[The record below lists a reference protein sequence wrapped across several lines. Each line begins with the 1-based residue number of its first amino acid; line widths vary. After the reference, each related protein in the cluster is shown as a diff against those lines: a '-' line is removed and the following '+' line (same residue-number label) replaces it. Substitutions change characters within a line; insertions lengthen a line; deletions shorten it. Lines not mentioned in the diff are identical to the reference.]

1 MATGRMTRHLV
12 RMSLHEAHSENHD
25 RNDDAGV
32 GGGHSSDVVVG
43 PAAPVTRAE
52 TTPVRVLVVD
62 DESSARSALAELLR
76 EEGYE
81 VQSAADG
88 YKALGRADNWDP
100 DVVITD
106 VKMPA
111 LGGIE
116 LMTKL
121 RERLPEVAVIV
132 MTAYGSVEGA
142 VEAMH
147 LGADDYLS
155 KPVHL
160 PQLLVVLRR
169 VLAHR
174 ALQREAKSLR
184 SALEAREGDGASGG
198 LIGQAKVLRD
208 LVDLAKQVAD
218 SPVSV
223 LITGETGTGKQL
235 LARLLHQWS
244 ARKAGPLVQLKCG
257 AIGDTASFERTLFG
271 HKENGAVTRE
281 GRLKEADGGTLVLAD
296 VEEMPPTV
304 QAKLLRYLQE
314 HKFERAGDTE
324 SIGADV
330 RVVAST
336 SKDLERLVKAGK
348 FREDLYYRLGV
359 VSLRTPSLRERR
371 DDIPLLAMHFL
382 KRSAQ
387 KAHKHV
393 VGFSERALGVLLGSD
408 WPGNIRQLEHCVERA
423 VVMARGSE
431 IEPRDLPREL
441 MTRMRG
447 DDTAP
452 TIPGASLRELERYA
466 ILRTLEH
473 VGGSTSKA
481 AKILGISP
489 RKIQYRLNEYRATP
503 QSGVPSVATTASA
516 SGDED
521 DDDE

>member
-1 MATGRMTRHLV
+1 MLRLDEGST
-12 RMSLHEAHSENHD
+12 HD
-25 RNDDAGV
+25 SSSTSDAGEQPLV
-32 GGGHSSDVVVG
+32 PRSEA
-43 PAAPVTRAE
+43 PA
-52 TTPVRVLVVD
+52 VRVLVVD
-62 DESSARSALAELLR
+62 DESSARSALSELLR

-88 YKALGRADNWDP
+88 YKALGRVDGWEP

-121 RERLPEVAVIV
+121 RERMPEIAVVV

-174 ALQREAKSLR
+174 ALQKEARSLR
-184 SALEAREGDGASGG
+184 SALAAREGGEPSAGVV
-198 LIGQAKVLRD
+198 GQAKALRD
-208 LVDLAKQVAD
+208 LLDLARQVAD

-223 LITGETGTGKQL
+223 LIAGESGTGKQF

-244 ARKAGPLVQLKCG
+244 GRRGGPVVSVKCG
-257 AIGDTASFERTLFG
+257 ALGDVVTCERELFGFKDGDTVL
-271 HKENGAVTRE
+271 RE
-281 GRLKEADGGTLVLAD
+281 GRLREADGGTLVLLD
-296 VEEMPPTV
+296 VEELPLTV
-304 QAKLLRYLQE
+304 QARLLRYLQD
-314 HKFERAGDTE
+314 HRFERVGDGVALA
-324 SIGADV
+324 SDA

-336 SKDLERLVKAGK
+336 SKDLERLVKAGR

-382 KRSAQ
+382 RRSAARARKQ
-387 KAHKHV
+387 V
-393 VGFSERALGVLLGSD
+393 LGFSERALGVMLGGD
-408 WPGNIRQLEHCVERA
+408 WPGNIRQLENCVERA
-423 VVMARGSE
+423 VVMCRGPE

-441 MTRMRG
+441 MTRTRG
-447 DDTAP
+447 DDAAP
-452 TIPGASLRELERYA
+452 VIPGASLRELERYA

-489 RKIQYRLNEYRATP
+489 RKIQYRLNEYRAVP
-503 QSGVPSVATTASA
+503 QSGVPAVV
-516 SGDED
+516 SGGLDSEN
-521 DDDE
+521 

>member
-1 MATGRMTRHLV
+1 MV
-12 RMSLHEAHSENHD
+12 
-25 RNDDAGV
+25 
-32 GGGHSSDVVVG
+32 
-43 PAAPVTRAE
+43 RAE

-88 YKALGRADNWDP
+88 YKALGRVDTWDP

-116 LMTKL
+116 LMTKV
-121 RERLPEVAVIV
+121 RERLPEVAVVV

-184 SALEAREGDGASGG
+184 SALEARDGDSPSG

-208 LVDLAKQVAD
+208 LIDLAKQVAD

-223 LITGETGTGKQL
+223 LVTGESGTGKQL

-244 ARKAGPLVQLKCG
+244 ARKAGPLVHLKCG
-257 AIGDTASFERTLFG
+257 AIGDVSTFERTLFG
-271 HKENGAVTRE
+271 HKEGGALVRE

-296 VEEMPPTV
+296 VEEMPATV
-304 QAKLLRYLQE
+304 QARLLRYLQE
-314 HKFERAGDTE
+314 HRFERVGDSEGLTT
-324 SIGADV
+324 DV
-330 RVVAST
+330 RVIAST

-393 VGFSERALGVLLGSD
+393 VGFSERALGVLLSSD

-423 VVMARGSE
+423 VVMARGGE

-503 QSGVPSVATTASA
+503 QSGVPSVAPAA
-516 SGDED
+516 GD
-521 DDDE
+521 DD

>member
-1 MATGRMTRHLV
+1 MREVKRHLV
-12 RMSLHEAHSENHD
+12 RMSLHEAHSHESNDHD
-25 RNDDAGV
+25 ADQGS
-32 GGGHSSDVVVG
+32 GGSPEAVVG
-43 PAAPVTRAE
+43 PVTPSARPE

-88 YKALGRADNWDP
+88 YKALGRVDSWDP

-121 RERLPEVAVIV
+121 RERLPEVAVVV

-174 ALQREAKSLR
+174 ALQREARSLR
-184 SALEAREGDGASGG
+184 SALAARDDGPPG

-208 LVDLAKQVAD
+208 LIDLAKQVAD

-223 LITGETGTGKQL
+223 LVTGETGTGKQL
-235 LARLLHQWS
+235 LARLLHTWS
-244 ARKAGPLVQLKCG
+244 ARKAGPLVHVKCG
-257 AIGDTASFERTLFG
+257 AIGDTASFEKALFG
-271 HKENGAVTRE
+271 HKESGSVVRE

-304 QAKLLRYLQE
+304 QARLLRYLQD
-314 HKFERAGDTE
+314 HKFERVGDSE
-324 SIGADV
+324 PVSADV

-423 VVMARGSE
+423 VVMSRAGE

-503 QSGVPSVATTASA
+503 QSGVPSVSTAQA
-516 SGDED
+516 SGDD
-521 DDDE
+521 D

>member
-1 MATGRMTRHLV
+1 M
-12 RMSLHEAHSENHD
+12 
-25 RNDDAGV
+25 
-32 GGGHSSDVVVG
+32 
-43 PAAPVTRAE
+43 
-52 TTPVRVLVVD
+52 RVLVVD
-62 DESSARSALAELLR
+62 DESSARSALSELLR

-88 YKALGRADNWDP
+88 YKALGRVDGWQP

-121 RERLPEVAVIV
+121 RERLPELAVVV

-174 ALQREAKSLR
+174 ALQKEAHNLR
-184 SALEAREGDGASGG
+184 SALAAREGELSAGVV
-198 LIGQAKVLRD
+198 GQTKALRD
-208 LVDLAKQVAD
+208 LLDLAKQVAD
-218 SPVSV
+218 SQVSV
-223 LITGETGTGKQL
+223 LIAGESGTGKQF

-244 ARKAGPLVQLKCG
+244 GRRGGPQVLVKCG
-257 AIGDTASFERTLFG
+257 TLGDAATCERELFG
-271 HKENGAVTRE
+271 FKDGDVVLRE
-281 GRLKEADGGTLVLAD
+281 GRLREADGGTLILLD
-296 VEEMPPTV
+296 VEELPLSV
-304 QAKLLRYLQE
+304 QARLLRFLQE
-314 HKFERAGDTE
+314 HRFDRGGDGE
-324 SIGADV
+324 SMSSDV

-336 SKDLERLVKAGK
+336 SKDLERLVKAGR

-382 KRSAQ
+382 RRAAARALKP
-387 KAHKHV
+387 V
-393 VGFSERALGVLLGSD
+393 LGFSERTLGVMLGSD
-408 WPGNIRQLEHCVERA
+408 WPGNIRQLENCVERA
-423 VVMARGSE
+423 VVMCRGAE

-441 MTRMRG
+441 MTRTRG
-447 DDTAP
+447 DDAAP
-452 TIPGASLRELERYA
+452 VIPGASLRELERFA

-503 QSGVPSVATTASA
+503 QSGVPAVLPV
-516 SGDED
+516 GLDEA
-521 DDDE
+521 